1 MGEYMTKESY
11 DRLKEKLD
19 ELKKKRPRISK
30 AIGEAREHGDLR
42 ENSAYHAARE
52 EQGLNEA
59 RIRELEANLESVE
72 ITEEAKI
79 PKKDSVALNSN
90 VRIKAMDTG
99 EEFEYKIVSD
109 MEADIFQKM
118 ISNESPVGSALM
130 YQKKGAMV
138 EVEVPRGLVKYK
150 ILEIK

>member
-1 MGEYMTKESY
+1 MSEFMTKESY

-59 RIRELEANLESVE
+59 RIRELEAKLESVE
-72 ITEEAKI
+72 IVEESKM
-79 PKKDSVALNSN
+79 PKKDTVTLNST
-90 VRIKAMDTG
+90 VRIKAIDSG

-130 YQKKGAMV
+130 YQQRGDEV
-138 EVEVPRGLVKYK
+138 EVQVPRGLVKYK
-150 ILEIK
+150 IMDIK